1 MASGRLVAGLFAGLL
16 AALALL
22 ALAVNSSGLGQ
33 EELAQ
38 TPTAATK
45 KLFSYLSAESYT
57 PQVIRAYHA
66 AQQNSLP
73 ALHSLRSDVHGFSA
87 E

>member
-57 PQVIRAYHA
+57 PQVIHAYP
-66 AQQNSLP
+66 AQLIARP
-73 ALHSLRSDVHGFSA
+73 ALTRFDVHGFSA